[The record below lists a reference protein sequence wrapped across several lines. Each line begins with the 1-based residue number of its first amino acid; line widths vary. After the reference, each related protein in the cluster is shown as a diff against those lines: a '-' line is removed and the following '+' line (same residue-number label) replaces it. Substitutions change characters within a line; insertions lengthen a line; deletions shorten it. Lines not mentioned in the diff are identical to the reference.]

1 MNPFSVDPKMSAINT
16 DAQLQLK
23 PEYITDS
30 SYIFEISTLNNVL
43 MTKHRLA
50 SLESGLWLRGYKN
63 KRGMSKKLEIRCYI
77 LITYCNR
84 LWATLSL
91 VFFFFYKKTH
101 SFTRVFF

>member
-30 SYIFEISTLNNVL
+30 SYIFESSTLNNVL

-63 KRGMSKKLEIRCYI
+63 KRGMSKKLEIRCW
-77 LITYCNR
+77 ITYCNR
-84 LWATLSL
+84 SWATLSL
-91 VFFFFYKKTH
+91 AFFFFYKKTH